1 MQPAVKKRRFA
12 APAVLQA
19 RAASSPLPSQNVAA
33 EWAANTVPKDSR
45 YYTVLYTKRAPNK
58 KKINKSFA
66 DGVLEVKAD
75 ATCILYGAE
84 GQNVS
89 RSRVKGTLDMP
100 EGAELTLGN
109 WELEVDARLDAATFM

>member
-1 MQPAVKKRRFA
+1 MIPDLQKK
-12 APAVLQA
+12 
-19 RAASSPLPSQNVAA
+19 S
-33 EWAANTVPKDSR
+33 
-45 YYTVLYTKRAPNK
+45 
-58 KKINKSFA
+58 NKSFA

-75 ATCILYGAE
+75 ETCILYGVE

-109 WELEVDARLDAATFM
+109 WELEVDARLDPASFMCVLHVL